1 MGCRNVCRLWRVS
14 REEQVN
20 RAGTGLRDVC
30 SPHCPLAPSLL
41 RVKQLLVVPGPW
53 DEMWVHPSEA
63 HAQFPHLS
71 LPQETTVLTV
81 GCLQD
86 DRFTVR
92 PDAGG
97 VEGLDPGIVGAV
109 EMEAVDG
116 AQGLLADIHLLKD
129 SQDCCLGTSVIW
141 KIFLSNTLTLK
152 VLELWN
158 KENLDKWWQ
167 GQRPRPSRTLTHTVG
182 CQPLCL

>member
-1 MGCRNVCRLWRVS
+1 MQECLSFVACEQGGAGEQSRDRVEG
-14 REEQVN
+14 RV
-20 RAGTGLRDVC
+20 
-30 SPHCPLAPSLL
+30 SPHCHLAPSLL
-41 RVKQLLVVPGPW
+41 RLKQLLVVPGPG
-53 DEMWVHPSEA
+53 DEMWVRPSEA
-63 HAQFPHLS
+63 HAQCPHLS

-129 SQDCCLGTSVIW
+129 SRDCWLGTSAIW

-152 VLELWN
+152 MLELWN
-158 KENLDKWWQ
+158 RKIWTRGGRGRGPVQ
-167 GQRPRPSRTLTHTVG
+167 AGH
-182 CQPLCL
+182 